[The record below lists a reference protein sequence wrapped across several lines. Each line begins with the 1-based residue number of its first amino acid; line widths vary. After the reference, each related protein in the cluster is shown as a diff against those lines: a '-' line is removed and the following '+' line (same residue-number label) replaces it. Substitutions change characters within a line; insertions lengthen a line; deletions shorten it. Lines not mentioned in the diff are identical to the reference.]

1 MTASVQFR
9 RYEEA
14 DTDALLAL
22 DEWALRDAG
31 TDPADVPGSED
42 LGSVQEAYL
51 DAGGDFIVGT
61 VTPGDLDGAAA
72 RTPPQVGDRRLV
84 AMGGYLPTE
93 AGYDDERSVRGAAEL
108 HRMRVAPTHQGR
120 GYGRVLL
127 AELEA
132 RAVDAG
138 FELLLATTAT
148 RQRRAVAFYPAAGYR
163 EVGRSEHGGYELVHY
178 EKRICC

>member
-1 MTASVQFR
+1 MTDRLQLR
-9 RYEEA
+9 RYGTA
-14 DTDALLAL
+14 DADADALLAL

-51 DAGGDFIVGT
+51 DAGGDFVVGT
-61 VTPGDLDGAAA
+61 VPAGDAGLDSGH
-72 RTPPQVGDRRLV
+72 TPPLVGDRCLV

-93 AGYDDERSVRGAAEL
+93 AGYDDERSVTGAAEL

-120 GYGRVLL
+120 GYGRALL

-138 FELLLATTAT
+138 FGLLLATTAA
-148 RQRRAVAFYPAAGYR
+148 RQRRAVAFYPSAGYT
-163 EVGRSEHGGYELVHY
+163 EVGRSTHEGYELVHF
-178 EKRICC
+178 EKPV